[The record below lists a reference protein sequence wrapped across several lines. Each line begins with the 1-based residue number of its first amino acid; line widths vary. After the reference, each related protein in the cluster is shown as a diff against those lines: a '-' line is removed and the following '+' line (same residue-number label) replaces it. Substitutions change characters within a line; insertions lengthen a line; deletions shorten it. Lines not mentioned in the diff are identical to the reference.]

1 MVCAVESSNK
11 NAHAMIPHWHNR
23 MQHLSNV
30 ACMLQSDS
38 VADHGWTNYLLADI
52 WNAFLF
58 QNLFGY
64 LSFNV
69 YPGSKTQ
76 VVVNPILCGSWV
88 NLCLE
93 HGPKLEIVK
102 TKVFIVPST
111 ATMAAIV
118 ATQGPSRARDGFPK
132 GGIMTAK
139 HVARRLWAEC
149 ENGDPSWNQAF
160 VDMHESPSDFCHPL
174 SFDR

>member
-11 NAHAMIPHWHNR
+11 NAHAMIPHRHNR

-30 ACMLQSDS
+30 ACVLQSDS
-38 VADHGWTNYLLADI
+38 VADNGWNNYLLADI
-52 WNAFLF
+52 WNALLF